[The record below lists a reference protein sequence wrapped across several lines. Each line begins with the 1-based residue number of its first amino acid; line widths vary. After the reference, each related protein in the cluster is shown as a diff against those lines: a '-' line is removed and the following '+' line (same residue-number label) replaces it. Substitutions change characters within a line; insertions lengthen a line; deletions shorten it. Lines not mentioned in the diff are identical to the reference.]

1 MAASPIAVPLKT
13 PWQWVGT
20 TRVDAGLAAGLAV
33 LAVLQVLLLPVGPP
47 DEPVTAAR
55 LLLAVLGPAALL
67 WRQTAPLVAQA
78 GTSGTIVLNAAA
90 GYPVGL
96 LDWPAWIAL
105 FSCFDIG
112 GRRVRVS
119 ATAIAALG
127 IAGYVYFDPAAP
139 LRQLPGIVIH
149 FFVAIVVGELS
160 SRRTKAVL
168 AEARRG
174 AESRERALAAE
185 RLLLQERTRLARELH
200 DSLGHTVNVMV
211 LQAGVGRRVFA
222 ANPGFAQQALSSIE
236 TVGRAA
242 LDELNRLLKVLQP
255 DERGTAE
262 PFSPNVAD
270 LEHLVERIRSTGRQV
285 ELIADD
291 VDLPAHTGRAVYRI
305 AQEALTNAVKH
316 TPTGGVR
323 VRVERIGPDV
333 RLEVVND
340 CDRPSAPVPGHGLVN
355 MRERARL
362 EGGAL
367 EAGPIDGGFRV
378 RATLPVA
385 AGPVTS

>member
-1 MAASPIAVPLKT
+1 MAASPTAVPHRT
-13 PWQWVGT
+13 PRQWAGT
-20 TRVDAGLAAGLAV
+20 HVDACLAAGLAV
-33 LAVLQVLLLPVGPP
+33 LAVLQVLLLPIGPP
-47 DEPVTAAR
+47 DEPVTAGR

-90 GYPVGL
+90 GYPIGL

-112 GRRVRVS
+112 GRRVRLS
-119 ATAIAALG
+119 ATVIAALG
-127 IAGYVYFDPAAP
+127 IAGYVYFDPATP

-160 SRRTKAVL
+160 NRRTKAVL

-211 LQAGVGRRVFA
+211 LQAGVGRRVFT
-222 ANPGFAQQALSSIE
+222 ANPTFAQQALSSIE

-270 LEHLVERIRSTGRQV
+270 LEHLVERLRSTGRQV
-285 ELIADD
+285 ELRADD
-291 VDLPAHTGRAVYRI
+291 LDLPPQTARAVYRI
-305 AQEALTNAVKH
+305 VQEALTNAVKH
-316 TPTGGVR
+316 TTAGGIR
-323 VRVERIGPDV
+323 VQVERIGPDV
-333 RLEVVND
+333 RLDVVND
-340 CDRPSAPVPGHGLVN
+340 CDRPPVPVPGHGLVN

-362 EGGAL
+362 EGGGL
-367 EAGPIDGGFRV
+367 EAGPIEGGFRV

-385 AGPVTS
+385 TAPVTS

>member
-1 MAASPIAVPLKT
+1 MTASPTAVPRQAHGR
-13 PWQWVGT
+13 WAGT
-20 TRVDAGLAAGLAV
+20 KVDAALAAGLAV
-33 LAVLQVLLLPVGPP
+33 LAVLQVLLVPVGPP
-47 DEPVTAAR
+47 YEPVTEGR
-55 LLLAVLGPAALL
+55 ILLAALGPAALL

-90 GYPVGL
+90 GYPIGF

-105 FSCFDIG
+105 FTCFDIG
-112 GRRVRVS
+112 GRRVRVA
-119 ATAIAALG
+119 ATVLAALG
-127 IAGYVYFDPAAP
+127 IAGYVYFDRAAP
-139 LRQLPGIVIH
+139 TRQLPGIVIH
-149 FFVAIVVGELS
+149 FVVAMVVGELS
-160 SRRTKAVL
+160 SRRTKAVV

-185 RLLLQERTRLARELH
+185 RLLLLERTRLARELH

-222 ANPGFAQQALSSIE
+222 DNPTFAQEALSSIE

-255 DERGTAE
+255 GERETAE
-262 PFSPNVAD
+262 PFAPRVAD
-270 LEHLVERIRSTGRQV
+270 LEHLVERIRSTGRPV
-285 ELIADD
+285 DLRADD
-291 VDLPAHTGRAVYRI
+291 IDLPAGTARAVYRI
-305 AQEALTNAVKH
+305 VQEALTNAVKH
-316 TPTGGVR
+316 TPAGGIR
-323 VRVERIGPDV
+323 VQIERIGPDV

-340 CDRPSAPVPGHGLVN
+340 CDRPPDPVPGHGLVN

-362 EGGAL
+362 EGGEL
-367 EAGPIDGGFRV
+367 DAGPIDGGFRV

-385 AGPVTS
+385 TTAVSS

>member
-1 MAASPIAVPLKT
+1 MAASQTAVPLKANGR
-13 PWQWVGT
+13 WVG
-20 TRVDAGLAAGLAV
+20 TRVDACLAAGLAV

-67 WRQTAPLVAQA
+67 WRQTAPLAAQA
-78 GTSGTIVLNAAA
+78 GTSGTIVVNAAA

-96 LDWPAWIAL
+96 LDWPPWIAL

-149 FFVAIVVGELS
+149 FFVAIVVDELS

-222 ANPGFAQQALSSIE
+222 DNPTFAQEALSSIE

-262 PFSPNVAD
+262 PFAPTAAD
-270 LEHLVERIRSTGRQV
+270 LENLVERIRSTGRQV
-285 ELIADD
+285 DLRADG
-291 VDLPAHTGRAVYRI
+291 VDLPA
-305 AQEALTNAVKH
+305 
-316 TPTGGVR
+316 
-323 VRVERIGPDV
+323 
-333 RLEVVND
+333 
-340 CDRPSAPVPGHGLVN
+340 S
-355 MRERARL
+355 
-362 EGGAL
+362 
-367 EAGPIDGGFRV
+367 
-378 RATLPVA
+378 
-385 AGPVTS
+385 

>member
-1 MAASPIAVPLKT
+1 MAASPTAVPQEA
-13 PWQWVGT
+13 PGRGAGT
-20 TRVDAGLAAGLAV
+20 RLDAWLAAGLAV
-33 LAVLQVLLLPVGPP
+33 VAVVQVLLVPAGPP
-47 DEPVTAAR
+47 YESGTEGR

-78 GTSGTIVLNAAA
+78 GTSGTIVVNAAA
-90 GYPVGL
+90 GYPIGF

-105 FSCFDIG
+105 FSCFDLG
-112 GRRVRVS
+112 GRRLRAA
-119 ATAIAALG
+119 ATVIAALG
-127 IAGYVYFDPAAP
+127 IAGYVSFDRAAP
-139 LRQLPGIVIH
+139 AHQLPGIVLH
-149 FFVAIVVGELS
+149 FFVAMVVGELT
-160 SRRTKAVL
+160 SRRTKAVV

-174 AESRERALAAE
+174 AESREQAIAAE
-185 RLLLQERTRLARELH
+185 RLLLHERTRLARELH

-222 ANPGFAQQALSSIE
+222 GNPAFAQQALSSIE

-262 PFSPNVAD
+262 LFAPKVAD

-285 ELIADD
+285 DLRADD
-291 VDLPAHTGRAVYRI
+291 VELPASTARAVYRI
-305 AQEALTNAVKH
+305 VQEALTNVVTH
-316 TPTGGVR
+316 TPTGAIR
-323 VRVERIGPDV
+323 VQVERTGPDV

-340 CDRPSAPVPGHGLVN
+340 CERPPDPVPGHGLVN

-362 EGGAL
+362 EGGEL

-385 AGPVTS
+385 TSAVTS

>member
-1 MAASPIAVPLKT
+1 MTASPTTVPPKV
-13 PWQWVGT
+13 PGRWAG
-20 TRVDAGLAAGLAV
+20 TRVDAWLAAGLAV

-47 DEPVTAAR
+47 YQPVAEGR

-78 GTSGTIVLNAAA
+78 GASGTVVVNAAA
-90 GYPVGL
+90 GYPIGF

-112 GRRVRVS
+112 GRRVRMA
-119 ATAIAALG
+119 ATVIAALG
-127 IAGYVYFDPAAP
+127 VVGYLYFDRAVPVH
-139 LRQLPGIVIH
+139 QLPGIVIH
-149 FFVAIVVGELS
+149 FSVAMVVGELAG
-160 SRRTKAVL
+160 RRTKAVL
-168 AEARRG
+168 AEARR
-174 AESRERALAAE
+174 AAASQEQALTAE

-222 ANPGFAQQALSSIE
+222 ENPTFAQQALSSIE

-262 PFSPNVAD
+262 PFSPTVTD

-285 ELIADD
+285 DLRVDG
-291 VDLPAHTGRAVYRI
+291 VDLPASTARAVYRI
-305 AQEALTNAVKH
+305 VQEALTNAVKH
-316 TPTGGVR
+316 TPTGGIHVQI
-323 VRVERIGPDV
+323 ERIGPDV

-340 CDRPSAPVPGHGLVN
+340 CDRQPDPVPGHGLVN

-362 EGGAL
+362 EGGEL

-378 RATLPVA
+378 RATLPVVPA
-385 AGPVTS
+385 AVTS

>member
-1 MAASPIAVPLKT
+1 MSALPTAVPHQST
-13 PWQWVGT
+13 WRWPG
-20 TRVDAGLAAGLAV
+20 TRVDALLAAGLAV

-47 DEPVTAAR
+47 YQPVTEGR
-55 LLLAVLGPAALL
+55 LLLAVLGPAALI
-67 WRQTAPLVAQA
+67 WRQTAPLAAQA
-78 GTSGTIVLNAAA
+78 GASGTIVVNAAA
-90 GYPVGL
+90 GYPIGF

-112 GRRVRVS
+112 GRRVRVA
-119 ATAIAALG
+119 ATVLAALG
-127 IAGYVYFDPAAP
+127 IAGYVYFDRAVP
-139 LRQLPGIVIH
+139 LHQLPSIIIH
-149 FFVAIVVGELS
+149 FSVAIVVGELS

-174 AESRERALAAE
+174 AASREQAHAAE

-222 ANPGFAQQALSSIE
+222 NNPTFAQEALSSIE

-242 LDELNRLLKVLQP
+242 LDELNLLLKVLQP
-255 DERGTAE
+255 DERGT
-262 PFSPNVAD
+262 PDRFSPTAAD
-270 LEHLVERIRSTGRQV
+270 LKNLVERIRSAGRQV
-285 ELIADD
+285 DLRADD
-291 VDLPAHTGRAVYRI
+291 VDLPASTARAVYRI
-305 AQEALTNAVKH
+305 VQEALTNAARH
-316 TPTGGVR
+316 TPTGGIR
-323 VRVERIGPDV
+323 VQVERIGPDV

-340 CDRPSAPVPGHGLVN
+340 CDRPPDPVPGHALVN

-362 EGGAL
+362 EGGEL

-385 AGPVTS
+385 EAMTS

>member
-1 MAASPIAVPLKT
+1 MTASPTAVP
-13 PWQWVGT
+13 PRAPGRWAG
-20 TRVDAGLAAGLAV
+20 TRVDAWLAAGLAV
-33 LAVLQVLLLPVGPP
+33 LAVLQVLLVPVGPP
-47 DEPVTAAR
+47 YEPVTEGR
-55 LLLAVLGPAALL
+55 LLLAVLGPAALI

-78 GTSGTIVLNAAA
+78 GTSGTIVVNAAA
-90 GYPVGL
+90 GYPIGF

-112 GRRVRVS
+112 GRRVRVA
-119 ATAIAALG
+119 ATVIAALG
-127 IAGYVYFDPAAP
+127 IAGYVSFDRAAP
-139 LRQLPGIVIH
+139 TNQLPGIVIH
-149 FFVAIVVGELS
+149 FLVAMVVGELS
-160 SRRTKAVL
+160 SRRTKAVV
-168 AEARRG
+168 AQARR
-174 AESRERALAAE
+174 AAASREQALAAE

-222 ANPGFAQQALSSIE
+222 DNPTFAKEALSSIE

-255 DERGTAE
+255 DERGTGD
-262 PFSPNVAD
+262 PFAPTAAD
-270 LEHLVERIRSTGRQV
+270 LEHLVERIRSTGRPV
-285 ELIADD
+285 GLRADG
-291 VDLPAHTGRAVYRI
+291 VDLPASTARAVYRI
-305 AQEALTNAVKH
+305 VQEALTNAVKH
-316 TPTGGVR
+316 TTTGGIR
-323 VRVERIGPDV
+323 VQVERIGPDV

-340 CDRPSAPVPGHGLVN
+340 CDRPPDPVPGHGLVN

-362 EGGAL
+362 EGGEL

-385 AGPVTS
+385 TTAVTS

>member
-1 MAASPIAVPLKT
+1 MAASPTAVPLKANAR
-13 PWQWVGT
+13 WVGT
-20 TRVDAGLAAGLAV
+20 RVDVWLAAGLAV
-33 LAVLQVLLLPVGPP
+33 LAVLQVLLVPVGPP
-47 DEPVTAAR
+47 YEPVTEGR

-78 GTSGTIVLNAAA
+78 GTSGTIVVNAAA
-90 GYPVGL
+90 GYPIGF

-112 GRRVRVS
+112 GRRVRAA
-119 ATAIAALG
+119 ATVLAALG
-127 IAGYVYFDPAAP
+127 IAGYVSFDRAAP
-139 LRQLPGIVIH
+139 MNQLPTIVIH
-149 FFVAIVVGELS
+149 FVVAMVVGELS
-160 SRRTKAVL
+160 SRRTKAVV
-168 AEARRG
+168 AEARRA
-174 AESRERALAAE
+174 AESREQALAAE

-222 ANPGFAQQALSSIE
+222 DNPTFAQEALSSIE

-262 PFSPNVAD
+262 PFAPTAAD
-270 LEHLVERIRSTGRQV
+270 LKNLVERIRSAGRQV
-285 ELIADD
+285 DLRADD
-291 VDLPAHTGRAVYRI
+291 VDLPASTARAVYRI
-305 AQEALTNAVKH
+305 VQEALTNAARH
-316 TPTGGVR
+316 TPTGGIR
-323 VRVERIGPDV
+323 VQVERIGPDV

-340 CDRPSAPVPGHGLVN
+340 CERPPDPVPGHGLVN

-362 EGGAL
+362 EGGEL

-385 AGPVTS
+385 EAMTS

>member
-1 MAASPIAVPLKT
+1 MAASQTAVPHKANGR
-13 PWQWVGT
+13 WVGT
-20 TRVDAGLAAGLAV
+20 RVDVCLAAGLAV
-33 LAVLQVLLLPVGPP
+33 LAVLQVLLVPVGPP
-47 DEPVTAAR
+47 YEPVTEGR

-78 GTSGTIVLNAAA
+78 GTSGTIVVNAAA
-90 GYPVGL
+90 GYPIGF

-112 GRRVRVS
+112 GRRVRAA
-119 ATAIAALG
+119 ATVLAALG
-127 IAGYVYFDPAAP
+127 IAGYVSFDRAAP
-139 LRQLPGIVIH
+139 MNQLPSIVIH
-149 FFVAIVVGELS
+149 FVVAMVVGELS
-160 SRRTKAVL
+160 SRRTKAVV
-168 AEARRG
+168 AEARRA
-174 AESRERALAAE
+174 AESREQALAAE

-222 ANPGFAQQALSSIE
+222 DNPTFAQEALSSIE

-262 PFSPNVAD
+262 PFAPTAAD
-270 LEHLVERIRSTGRQV
+270 LENLVERIRSTGRQV
-285 ELIADD
+285 DLRADG
-291 VDLPAHTGRAVYRI
+291 VDLPASTARAVYRI
-305 AQEALTNAVKH
+305 LQEALTNAARH
-316 TPTGGVR
+316 TPTGGIR
-323 VRVERIGPDV
+323 VQVERIGPDV

-340 CDRPSAPVPGHGLVN
+340 CDRPPDPVPGHGLVN

-362 EGGAL
+362 EGGEL

-385 AGPVTS
+385 AAMTS